1 MSITKTLQQSTDMIV
16 QFTEDEV
23 AELGLTPNEK
33 LSFKL
38 LEDGSV
44 SLTKYGTMEIE
55 LNDLNRD
62 VLEHLIITSCDEDI
76 SVNQVI
82 ENILKEGLGL

>member
-1 MSITKTLQQSTDMIV
+1 MSITKKLQQSTDMIV

-55 LNDLNRD
+55 LNDLNRE

-82 ENILKEGLGL
+82 ENILIEGLGL

>member
-1 MSITKTLQQSTDMIV
+1 MAITKKLQQSTDMIV

-23 AELGLTPNEK
+23 AELGWKSNEK
-33 LSFKL
+33 LSL
-38 LEDGSV
+38 TVLEDGSV

-62 VLEHLIITSCDEDI
+62 ILEHLIITSCEEDI